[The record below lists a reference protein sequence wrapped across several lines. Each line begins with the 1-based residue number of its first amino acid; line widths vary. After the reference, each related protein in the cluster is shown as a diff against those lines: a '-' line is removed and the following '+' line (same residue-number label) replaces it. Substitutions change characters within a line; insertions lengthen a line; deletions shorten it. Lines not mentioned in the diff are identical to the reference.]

1 MFKEAQQPTQ
11 DHVADR
17 LEHAHPPEQDA
28 QLYSQLAELQSMV
41 STYKQQLSSSQQQ
54 VSALTQQAT
63 VLNQQKSAAE
73 AHRPSPGQKVLEQA
87 VSNSRAVFV
96 DKAAGRVY
104 NQSVKD
110 GPLHL
115 CGIWDAHFG
124 VQLYPQPLQLRTVL
138 ADLQQV
144 ANRQQLQRV
153 FDQFDHEHYGSI
165 TMDSMHGLLQKL
177 LPRSAADELQLM
189 DSLLAVQ
196 GKDRLTLSEL
206 FEAIEA
212 SLQAADAMLGA
223 EACVPQDF
231 QQLCKAIRLRRQEF
245 ADLFAVY
252 DSKSTGALDMQQL
265 AQLLRRLSTHI
276 TDSQIRLL
284 LTKLHAHGCQ
294 GTVNLQDLFD
304 VLHLGAAP
312 KLHSSAHVRS
322 SPSISPLATKQSPA
336 ETQALRHEVVQ
347 LKQAAQHHAQ
357 ASSSKDAELRSMRHA
372 LRELQQQL
380 HTAEQQSIMSPLTPA
395 GPQRGTEAL
404 EAQIRAAWDKA
415 NALKTR
421 FTENRNALE
430 VLKAQHAHVLQVCY
444 CSVFCIAA
452 STA

>member
-1 MFKEAQQPTQ
+1 MC
-11 DHVADR
+11 
-17 LEHAHPPEQDA
+17 
-28 QLYSQLAELQSMV
+28 
-41 STYKQQLSSSQQQ
+41 
-54 VSALTQQAT
+54 
-63 VLNQQKSAAE
+63 
-73 AHRPSPGQKVLEQA
+73 
-87 VSNSRAVFV
+87 SRFV

-104 NQSVKD
+104 SQSAKD

-115 CGIWDAHFG
+115 CGSWDAHFG
-124 VQLYPQPLQLRTVL
+124 VQLHPQPSQLSTAL
-138 ADLQQV
+138 ADLQQA

-153 FDQFDHEHYGSI
+153 FDQFDHERYGSI
-165 TMDSMHGLLQKL
+165 TMDSMQGLLHKL

-189 DSLLAVQ
+189 GSLLAVQ
-196 GKDRLTLSEL
+196 ITDRLTLSEL
-206 FEAIEA
+206 LEAIEA
-212 SLQAADAMLGA
+212 SLQAADAIFGA
-223 EACVPQDF
+223 EACVPQDL
-231 QQLCKAIRLRRQEF
+231 QQLCKAIRARRQEF

-252 DSKSTGALDMQQL
+252 DSKGTGALDMQQL
-265 AQLLRRLSTHI
+265 AQLLRRLSTVI

-294 GTVNLQDLFD
+294 GTVSLQDLFD
-304 VLHLGAAP
+304 VLCLGAAP

-322 SPSISPLATKQSPA
+322 SPSASPLAQKRSSA
-336 ETQALRHEVVQ
+336 EMQALRHDIVQ

-372 LRELQQQL
+372 LQELQQQL
-380 HTAEQQSIMSPLTPA
+380 HTAEQQSMMAPLTAA

-430 VLKAQHAHVLQVCY
+430 VLKAQHARVLQVCY
-444 CSVFCIAA
+444 CSMLSITA
-452 STA
+452 SMP